1 VRKYSE
7 AWKDKEPYP
16 VGHCWSCHESFTLD
30 SGIGNNIVC
39 PNKDCYYVMEIRAN
53 DDFEDS
59 IWLEKKKQNL
69 SINGEAG

>member
-1 VRKYSE
+1 
-7 AWKDKEPYP
+7 
-16 VGHCWSCHESFTLD
+16 
-30 SGIGNNIVC
+30 
-39 PNKDCYYVMEIRAN
+39 MEIRAN